1 MKPEFEQTIKE
12 NTGVLHKLCRVY
24 TYNADEYEE
33 LFQEMLVQI
42 WSSMKN
48 FRAEAAISTWIYQIQ
63 SITAAMT
70 LVPVFFYPRMIFAS
84 AMLVVLGIWYVREL
98 RRLYQPGEPGADLV
112 AVKDSLNAKILTM
125 KNYFRR
131 TRFVLYVLCP
141 AILPAAFYGFG
152 LFDKPSLTLVAWAIW
167 FSKYLVIY
175 EIGMIIATE
184 IYFKITYAPAL
195 NELKTLL
202 RQLDSE
208 TQHE

>member
-1 MKPEFEQTIKE
+1 MNE
-12 NTGVLHKLCRVY
+12 
-24 TYNADEYEE
+24 EE
-33 LFQEMLVQI
+33 LKQI
-42 WSSMKN
+42 W
-48 FRAEAAISTWIYQIQ
+48 RDGEAVPAIDLESLRNLTTVWRDKLRRKVRVDIWIQ
-63 SITAAMT
+63 SITAALT

-98 RRLYQPGEPGADLV
+98 RRLYQPGEPGADLI
-112 AVKDSLNAKILTM
+112 AVKGSLNAKILTM

-152 LFDKPSLTLVAWAIW
+152 LFDKPSLTLVAWTVW

-202 RQLDSE
+202 RQLDPE

>member
-1 MKPEFEQTIKE
+1 MNE
-12 NTGVLHKLCRVY
+12 
-24 TYNADEYEE
+24 EE
-33 LFQEMLVQI
+33 LKQI
-42 WSSMKN
+42 W
-48 FRAEAAISTWIYQIQ
+48 RDGEAVPAIDLESLRNLTTVWRDKLRRKVRVDIWIQ
-63 SITAAMT
+63 SITAALT